1 MSLQEAQLFR
11 MLEAFFGR
19 DRVIW
24 NMSVRSVC
32 GGTYP
37 RVRGEAEESIAKWAD
52 AALCLFTIIDEQ
64 DNPKVVIELGVNLK
78 QPIDVAR
85 LDRQQRLPEL
95 LGMRGVQYVLVSND
109 EFEEILDPASS
120 LDLVSVL
127 KDRFGIEDAD
137 GDPEDL
143 ES

>member
-1 MSLQEAQLFR
+1 
-11 MLEAFFGR
+11 
-19 DRVIW
+19 
-24 NMSVRSVC
+24 
-32 GGTYP
+32 
-37 RVRGEAEESIAKWAD
+37 
-52 AALCLFTIIDEQ
+52 
-64 DNPKVVIELGVNLK
+64 
-78 QPIDVAR
+78 
-85 LDRQQRLPEL
+85 
-95 LGMRGVQYVLVSND
+95 VSND